1 MNSLIKI
8 ISYNIIFS
16 FLLFKAF
23 STENTQ
29 VSTAKNLLN
38 SDNYIN
44 RIIKKIN
51 FFLIYPKEAEKKG
64 MEGKV
69 KLKILLTK
77 NGRVSSLKIIKTSG
91 FSILDKAAIWSV
103 KSASPFN
110 LPPSLFK
117 EKDTLEVELTIE
129 YKKPK
134 GDLDKKKF
142 LEKYAELIKK
152 LINSHLIYPSK
163 LRNLKGVVK
172 LEFEITRKGAV
183 REVKIL
189 KSSGFPVLDKLAIL
203 TVKNMSFP
211 PFSEYTDKE
220 TLKVIVPIKF
230 EGLRKPKEVKPF
242 MKGREKISEVKER
255 FSDVI
260 EDKEILD
267 IIGDNEVLLQ
277 LYKIGAA
284 NSQPLKISKGQIK
297 LATCKVKEAI
307 RALFPQLSVEYKED
321 KGKSITDPFK
331 SRSYGIKL
339 EHLLYDNKQRS
350 YSLKRERLNLEVA
363 KKNYEKERNNL
374 LFEILKAYYQASAEK
389 KILMY
394 WKKLQKEIEKD
405 FELAKILHEGKL
417 ITKIEYLK
425 ISSLVNKVL
434 SELVSQE
441 NKFNLALAN
450 LKKVLGIPPGEEIPN
465 LKFAE
470 FSEKVKL
477 TKSVEELIKAGL
489 KNRPEISLWKKSIEA
504 TRLGYKIAKIE
515 SKPKLFL
522 ESFWGKSGEAF
533 GWQELDLATTWNV
546 VGKLVWLFG
555 GSSSEVAFTHEKTIP
570 TRIAEVSN
578 KVKADSISFKLN
590 ILDKIN
596 YYSEVKEGKVALD
609 QSIDEFV
616 KVKKDIAWE
625 VQEGFSNY
633 LEGTKE
639 IEMFKKEIELREQEL
654 KLKEELFKAGEIEL
668 SELLDTKLRLTS
680 AKSSLIRSILKS
692 YLGIILV
699 DKATGF
705 CFKFIQML

>member
-1 MNSLIKI
+1 
-8 ISYNIIFS
+8 
-16 FLLFKAF
+16 
-23 STENTQ
+23 
-29 VSTAKNLLN
+29 
-38 SDNYIN
+38 
-44 RIIKKIN
+44 
-51 FFLIYPKEAEKKG
+51 

-69 KLKILLTK
+69 KLKVLLTK
-77 NGRVSSLKIIKTSG
+77 NGEISSLKIIKSSG

-134 GDLDKKKF
+134 KSLDKKKF
-142 LEKYAELIKK
+142 SEKYIELIEK
-152 LINSHLIYPSK
+152 LINSQLIYPSK
-163 LRNLKGVVK
+163 LRNLKGIVK
-172 LEFEITRKGAV
+172 LEFEITKNGAIRK
-183 REVKIL
+183 L
-189 KSSGFPVLDKLAIL
+189 KVLESSGVPILDKLAIL
-203 TVKNMSFP
+203 TVKNISFP

-220 TLKVIVPIKF
+220 VLKVTVPIKF
-230 EGLRKPKEVKPF
+230 EGLKESKKDIKKVKSSMEEKKRMPETE
-242 MKGREKISEVKER
+242 EKISN
-255 FSDVI
+255 
-260 EDKEILD
+260 
-267 IIGDNEVLLQ
+267 IIGDNKILFQ

-297 LATCKVKEAI
+297 LAICKI
-307 RALFPQLSVEYKED
+307 REMARTLFPYLSVEYKED
-321 KGKSITDPFK
+321 KGRSITDPFK
-331 SRSYGIKL
+331 SKSYGIKL
-339 EHLLYDNKQRS
+339 EYLLYDNKQRN

-363 KKNYEKERNNL
+363 KKNYEKEQNNL
-374 LFEILKAYYQASAEK
+374 LFEILKAYYQVSAEK
-389 KILMY
+389 KILEY
-394 WKKLQKEIEKD
+394 WEKFQKEIEKD

-450 LKKVLGIPPGEEIPN
+450 LKKVLGIPPEEEIPN

-477 TKSVEELIKAGL
+477 TKSVEELIEAGL
-489 KNRPEISLWKKSIEA
+489 KNRPEIPLWEKSIEA
-504 TRLGYKIAKIE
+504 TRLGYKTAKIE

-533 GWQELDLATTWNV
+533 GWQDLDLATTWNV

-578 KVKADSISFKLN
+578 KVKADSVSFKLN
-590 ILDKIN
+590 ILDKIK

-616 KVKKDIAWE
+616 KIKKDIAWE

-668 SELLDTKLRLTS
+668 SELLDTKLRLIS
-680 AKSSLIRSILKS
+680 AKSSLVRSILKS